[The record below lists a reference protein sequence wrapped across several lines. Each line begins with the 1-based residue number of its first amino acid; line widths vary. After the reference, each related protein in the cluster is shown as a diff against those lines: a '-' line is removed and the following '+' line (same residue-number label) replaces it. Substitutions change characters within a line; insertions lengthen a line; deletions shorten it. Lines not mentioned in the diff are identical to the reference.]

1 MQHTELD
8 KLDQALAALPRE
20 VEPSRDLWPAIRA
33 ELKPMEAQPKRI
45 VGSPRMWQLAAGIVL
60 MALSSVVTYVI
71 VRSEPAQHVATAPAA
86 NTSGAG
92 DALALEYL
100 RARADLDRVFA
111 ERVAKLPPATRA
123 KIENNLAELR
133 RAADQLTATLAEHPS
148 DALLHELLMSTRQR
162 ELQLLADISQIDSP
176 IS

>member
-1 MQHTELD
+1 MHHTEPD
-8 KLDQALAALPRE
+8 NLDQALCALPRE
-20 VEPSRDLWPAIRA
+20 IEPSRDLWPAIRA
-33 ELKPMEAQPKRI
+33 ELKPMAAQPARAR
-45 VGSPRMWQLAAGIVL
+45 PAMLWQLAAGIVL
-60 MALSSVVTYVI
+60 VALSSAVTYMI
-71 VRSEPAQHVATAPAA
+71 VRSEPAQPIASVPAA
-86 NTSGAG
+86 GISGAG

-111 ERVAKLPPATRA
+111 ERVALLPPATRA

-148 DALLHELLMSTRQR
+148 DALLQDLLMSTRQR
-162 ELQLLADISQIDSP
+162 ELQLLADISQLTAP